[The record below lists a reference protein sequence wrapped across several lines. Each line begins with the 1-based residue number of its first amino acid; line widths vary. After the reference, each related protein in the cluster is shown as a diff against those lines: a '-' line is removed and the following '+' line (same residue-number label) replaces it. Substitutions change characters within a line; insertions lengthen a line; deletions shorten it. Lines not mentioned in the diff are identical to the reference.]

1 MDLSAMIKRAV
12 EIGNQFGFITFDQ
25 LDELAMSSTDR
36 LEAKDI
42 EHLWGLERA
51 RNTRDRSVRAIF
63 LLQLLVSSRQPVL
76 ERIGSEL
83 I

>member
-36 LEAKDI
+36 LGAEDI
-42 EHLWGLERA
+42 EALFEALSAQGIHVTEA
-51 RNTRDRSVRAIF
+51 
-63 LLQLLVSSRQPVL
+63 
-76 ERIGSEL
+76 
-83 I
+83 

>member
-42 EHLWGLERA
+42 EPLWGLERA